1 MVTPRNTLVVG
12 ATGFL
17 GTELVR
23 RLRAASV
30 PTHSLLFLNRPR
42 RSVPPGEVIESS
54 SSAVSDIQAALGDT
68 RFDCVYHVA
77 AAGVSP
83 GERDPQTLL
92 DGNLGLISSVMMALA
107 NHPPRRFIYTGSCAE
122 YSRAEAPQRIPEEHP
137 TLPGNVYGASKAAA
151 TIWATAL
158 AQKLGI
164 PLVTLRLFH
173 IYGPT
178 EAPSRLVPYLVD
190 CLRNEVRAKLTKG
203 EQYRDALYIDDA
215 VSALLAT
222 SAAEALTEPVYNVCS
237 GLPVTVRGLA
247 DTAARVLGKSTD
259 FLDFGSLP
267 YRPDEE
273 MWIVG
278 DNRKFLRDTPWFPTV
293 ALEDGLAQVVQV
305 RSAPASGR

>member
-1 MVTPRNTLVVG
+1 MVTPRDTLVIG

-23 RLRAASV
+23 RLRAAGV
-30 PTHSLLFLNRPR
+30 PTHSLLFLNRAR
-42 RSVPPGEVIESS
+42 RTAPPGEVIESRS
-54 SSAVSDIQAALGDT
+54 PAAVDIRAALDDT

-83 GERDPQTLL
+83 AERDPQTLL
-92 DGNLGLISSVMMALA
+92 DGNLGLVSNVMMALA
-107 NHPPRRFIYTGSCAE
+107 SQPPRRFIYTGSCAE
-122 YSRAEAPQRIPEEHP
+122 YSRAEPPQRIPEEHP

-190 CLRNEVRAKLTKG
+190 CLRNDVRAKLTKG

-215 VSALLAT
+215 VSALLAAG
-222 SAAEALTEPVYNVCS
+222 AAQTLPQSVYNVCS
-237 GLPVTVRGLA
+237 GLPVTVRELA

-259 FLDFGSLP
+259 FLEFGALP

-278 DNRKFLRDTPWFPTV
+278 DNRKFLRDTTWTPTV
-293 ALEDGLAQVVQV
+293 ALEDGLAQVVRA
-305 RSAPASGR
+305 RSALASG